1 MIYKCPNCADAL
13 YYEPEENCLV
23 CRSCDS
29 RFQPEEL
36 DEGKYPK
43 MRMDFHIYSCTA
55 CGAEI
60 MVTPTETATYCV
72 YCGQPVIVFDR
83 VSSELKPDYIVPFK
97 VTKKQAEYNIR
108 QKIQKNTIVPK
119 EFKDFKVDTLRG
131 IYIPYWLYDIDYYD
145 TQYYGVDKKILKGG
159 TYKPM
164 GYFREARML
173 LKNFPYMA
181 SRSLSAEE
189 LQALGKFNFLEM
201 VPFDSGYL
209 SGFYA
214 DRYDVD
220 YMQDSKIVAQ
230 QAKEVFD
237 GKMWSDLIKRYAGA
251 TLLYSNPTPMVY
263 QVSYAMLPVWCM
275 TCRYKGH
282 PYTLFVNGQTG
293 VVAGNLP
300 IEKSKA
306 WFVFM
311 KYAFLFLPAIVLFTL
326 AFMLDKAENILDR
339 ILHIGMSGLM
349 VMVVNVAL
357 SIGLS
362 SWSLIKNRLS
372 FTRSVRVQT
381 YVRKRQEV

>member
-97 VTKKQAEYNIR
+97 VTKRQAEYNIR
-108 QKIQKNTIVPK
+108 QKIKKNPIVPK

-164 GYFREARML
+164 GYFREARMF
-173 LKNFPYMA
+173 LKKFPYMA

-237 GKMWSDLIKRYAGA
+237 GKMWSDLIRRYARA

-300 IEKSKA
+300 IMRTKA
-306 WFVFM
+306 FLVFLKFVL
-311 KYAFLFLPAIVLFTL
+311 LFLPIALFFIVGLCDQYNRGDSEIIPSLAIGAIMFMISKFAISYGLDEWKDIKARLNFTKS
-326 AFMLDKAENILDR
+326 AK
-339 ILHIGMSGLM
+339 
-349 VMVVNVAL
+349 
-357 SIGLS
+357 
-362 SWSLIKNRLS
+362 
-372 FTRSVRVQT
+372 VQN
-381 YVRKRQEV
+381 YVKKRQEV